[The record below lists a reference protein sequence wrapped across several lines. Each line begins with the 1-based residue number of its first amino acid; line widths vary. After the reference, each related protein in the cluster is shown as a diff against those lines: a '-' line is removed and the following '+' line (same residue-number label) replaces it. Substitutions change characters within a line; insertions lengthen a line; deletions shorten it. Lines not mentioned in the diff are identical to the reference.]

1 MKLLCIG
8 HNVKEMAMGRKS
20 PMLDH
25 SYQFST
31 RQYEMLRTNE
41 DNGMIENKSVPAGE
55 ESTKR
60 GMQGADKD
68 TKEDWRGQ
76 GIEIDQGQ

>member
-1 MKLLCIG
+1 
-8 HNVKEMAMGRKS
+8 
-20 PMLDH
+20 MLDH

-55 ESTKR
+55 ESTKNEACR
-60 GMQGADKD
+60 EQTRIQKKTDEA
-68 TKEDWRGQ
+68 KE
-76 GIEIDQGQ
+76 